1 MSFTPSALTPD
12 ETAVIR
18 GVVEVIARSISG
30 DAAACSAAVDRS
42 MLRLAASGATGG
54 DSLSTSTTW
63 VINELLVSSPGRRK
77 DIVVAVRDHRLDR
90 TAWRRTLVQFDPRDR
105 AVLALHH
112 VAGYDQR
119 TVAAICRRRV
129 SEVGA
134 ICRLDDIEPFGAAAA
149 DVEPPRISALRRI
162 PVGLVASIVLV
173 ALAVGLITHG
183 SGERP
188 TFAATRPP
196 SLDAVD
202 SKRGCQFPPSLPTGD
217 STVAIQV
224 GAVTRT
230 AVVTMPP
237 ADQGQALP
245 LVIDLGDYG
254 SVPTTREAESQLAQL
269 GSSEHF
275 IVVTPAAL
283 GELSQWNVNR
293 VASQPDD
300 VEFVGDLVQ
309 HVSESVCVDP
319 NRVTVVGYGDGA
331 HLAAVL
337 ACDRSDRI
345 AAIVMVAGAYLPPKC
360 ATKRPV
366 SVLAISDDTD
376 QLLPVTGG
384 FGPDFDGL
392 TATGTR
398 LQFGSQYQPASMDE
412 TMGGWAAQSSC
423 DGGMSSYANGSDT
436 RQVSNASEC
445 LGGAKVISER
455 ATGGGH
461 TWPTDGAAAAWN
473 FLRDR
478 SLS

>member
-1 MSFTPSALTPD
+1 
-12 ETAVIR
+12 
-18 GVVEVIARSISG
+18 
-30 DAAACSAAVDRS
+30 
-42 MLRLAASGATGG
+42 MLRLAASGITGG
-54 DSLSTSTTW
+54 ESLATPTTW
-63 VINELLVSSPGRRK
+63 VINELLVGPPGRRK
-77 DIVVAVRDHRLDR
+77 DIVVAHALHPIDR

-112 VAGYDQR
+112 VAGYDLR
-119 TVAAICRRRV
+119 SVAAICRRRV

-134 ICRLDDIEPFGAAAA
+134 ICELEPREIPGATPAASTA
-149 DVEPPRISALRRI
+149 AERDAPRRSVVRRI
-162 PVGLVASIVLV
+162 PVGLVASVLLV

-202 SKRGCQFPPSLPTGD
+202 SKRGCQFPPSLPQGD

-230 AVVTMPP
+230 ASVTMPR

-245 LVIDLGDYG
+245 MVVDLGDYG
-254 SVPTTREAESQLAQL
+254 SSPSTRAAQSQLAQL

-283 GELSQWNVNR
+283 GDLSQWNVTR
-293 VASQPDD
+293 AESQPDD
-300 VEFVGDLVQ
+300 VEFVGNLVQ

-337 ACDRSDRI
+337 ACERSDRI

-366 SVLAISDDTD
+366 SVLAISDETD
-376 QLLPVTGG
+376 QLLPVAGG

-398 LQFGSQYQPASMDE
+398 LQFGSQYQPASLDE

-423 DGGMSSYANGSDT
+423 DGGMSSYVNGSET
-436 RQVSNASEC
+436 RQVSTASQC

-461 TWPTDGAAAAWN
+461 SWPTDGAAAAWD